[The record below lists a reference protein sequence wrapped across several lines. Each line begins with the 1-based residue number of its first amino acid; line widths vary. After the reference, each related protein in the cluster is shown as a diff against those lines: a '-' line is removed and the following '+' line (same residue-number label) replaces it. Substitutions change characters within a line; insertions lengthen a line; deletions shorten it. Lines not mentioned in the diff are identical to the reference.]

1 MCSCLFFIYIQNRK
15 DNLGAPSIAMR
26 YSSHANT
33 MNNINNDVCVG
44 MLQHG
49 MNESIIHVE
58 YTNVNIVRLL
68 GSAHKRENNNAFH
81 TPPNIGSLRTPYF
94 MSMLM

>member
-1 MCSCLFFIYIQNRK
+1 MCSCLFFIYNQNRE
-15 DNLGAPSIAMR
+15 DNLGAPSTAFR

-33 MNNINNDVCVG
+33 MNNVNNDVCVG

-68 GSAHKRENNNAFH
+68 GSAHKGETINTFY
-81 TPPNIGSLRTPYF
+81 TPPNIGSLRTPYV